1 MKVSKSLSMCRATI
15 ITLSHHS
22 FLSHYLS
29 GDSDGKESTCD
40 AGDRG
45 LIPGSGRSLG
55 ERSGM

>member
-1 MKVSKSLSMCRATI
+1 MCRATI

-22 FLSHYLS
+22 FLSLYSS

-40 AGDRG
+40 AGDPG